1 VWTILRAD
9 DSGPTN
15 WRGWVAATPR
25 PPSQRLDYVL
35 VTQGLEPVTVSVPRH
50 GDGDFVPFAA
60 ISDHL
65 PITATVAA
73 TGSRP

>member
-1 VWTILRAD
+1 
-9 DSGPTN
+9 
-15 WRGWVAATPR
+15 VAATPR